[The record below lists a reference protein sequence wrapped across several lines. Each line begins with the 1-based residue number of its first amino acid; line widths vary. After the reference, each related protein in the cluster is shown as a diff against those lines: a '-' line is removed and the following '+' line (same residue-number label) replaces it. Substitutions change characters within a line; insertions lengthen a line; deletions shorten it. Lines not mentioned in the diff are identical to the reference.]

1 MNITVTNG
9 AIQLDYADS
18 SKTLYK
24 GSVSQINVREFNILI
39 VSEEENI
46 NVPFAMIETINGTAP
61 ADMQEVKTIID
72 ANFNVPQASGIEE
85 APSDNKTYGRKNESW
100 QEVTSG
106 ISDAASDN
114 KTYGRKNGNWQEI
127 TPAPNMNYSTTEINT
142 GTTWIDG
149 KPIYRKV
156 ISGTTDSSGYW
167 EMTGLNTSL
176 YLKHFIKINVLQEGS
191 GGNYQTTKPVA
202 IGSNGIVIVPTT
214 TQSATPWMCVNAYF
228 NTPSTPIVVQFLI
241 ILEYTKTTD

>member
-24 GSVSQINVREFNILI
+24 GSVSQINVREFNMLI

-46 NVPFAMIETINGTAP
+46 NVPFAMIETINGTTP

-72 ANFNVPQASGIEE
+72 ANFNSGGATPQ
-85 APSDNKTYGRKNESW
+85 T
-100 QEVTSG
+100 
-106 ISDAASDN
+106 
-114 KTYGRKNGNWQEI
+114 
-127 TPAPNMNYSTTEINT
+127 NYSTDETVI
-142 GTTWIDG
+142 GTWIDD

-156 ISGTTDSSGYW
+156 FQISDTNQTINFNPNVNHETIVYNQLNYTNSEIYQNVTTLFSDNILGECYITPT
-167 EMTGLNTSL
+167 ECNIENTNAIPMTNIT
-176 YLKHFIKINVLQEGS
+176 V
-191 GGNYQTTKPVA
+191 
-202 IGSNGIVIVPTT
+202 
-214 TQSATPWMCVNAYF
+214 
-228 NTPSTPIVVQFLI
+228 

>member
-24 GSVSQINVREFNILI
+24 GSVSQINVREFNMLI

-46 NVPFAMIETINGTAP
+46 NIPFAMIETINGTTP

-127 TPAPNMNYSTTEINT
+127 SPAPNMNYSTTEINT
-142 GTTWIDG
+142 GTTWIDD

-156 ISGTTDSSGYW
+156 IPFPDTNYSFNVIHNLSIDTYIVRKIKVENSGLSGGIYI
-167 EMTGLNTSL
+167 GDLNTNNNSL
-176 YLKHFIKINVLQEGS
+176 LGEIIYTSNDISVENLNEYVL
-191 GGNYQTTKPVA
+191 A
-202 IGSNGIVIVPTT
+202 NGL
-214 TQSATPWMCVNAYF
+214 F
-228 NTPSTPIVVQFLI
+228 